1 MVQTS
6 RLNSLDF
13 HRGLTVFGMVL
24 ANSGGDNA
32 PSFMQHARWD
42 GLTPVDL
49 IFPSFMFIMGMA
61 VPLAVTT
68 NKPVKLRNILRV
80 AGLFLIG

>member
-1 MVQTS
+1 MI
-6 RLNSLDF
+6 
-13 HRGLTVFGMVL
+13 L

-32 PSFMQHARWD
+32 PQFMRHAEWN
-42 GLTPVDL
+42 GLTAVDL

-61 VPLAVTT
+61 VPLAVTV

-80 AGLFLIG
+80 IGLFLIGVLLYLYDGRFNFA

>member
-1 MVQTS
+1 
-6 RLNSLDF
+6 
-13 HRGLTVFGMVL
+13 
-24 ANSGGDNA
+24 
-32 PSFMQHARWD
+32 MQHAKWD

-61 VPLAVTT
+61 VPLAVTN

-80 AGLFLIG
+80 LGLFLIG